1 MSSQVLLSLSPSRR
15 LGRYK
20 SKIVHS
26 WRQYTSSSGETLEV
40 IFADVDGTLIH
51 ATIKKNQVN
60 KFFRM
65 IVAGEWRIIENFQ
78 LTKSM
83 GKYRATNHAF
93 KMSLTNSTIISRSP
107 ALSDDWYFDFK
118 SFDEITAEGDLSD
131 NILIDVV
138 GQVVNIGA
146 MITHDVNGKITK
158 RLEVVLRDTSDNRL
172 PCTLWGRFADI
183 MWSACEQAGN
193 QMVTCLLRLAKI
205 NTFNGVK
212 SISNAYNMSLLIINP
227 DYPAV
232 QDFSA
237 RLPRDEVTIAV
248 LQPKPVGPK
257 NDTKVDY
264 FNRVEKKTIS
274 EFLETTAEGKFK
286 IFGTIFNI
294 DMDYG
299 WYYFT
304 CVKCDKTAY
313 LVPKKEDD
321 AKSKIK
327 TRLFSCKKCNE
338 ITSNVLPRF
347 RLILSVMDHSAH
359 TKVMLFDNNAEKI
372 VNKTAKEILDGH
384 HDEIQDPTNVPE
396 VLKSLVGKTFQFL
409 ASVEIGNLN
418 GGNDTYKVSYVEVGS
433 ETYHVDNI
441 EDSEQ
446 TLDLSAVVS
455 NDQVEIDDGIGT
467 SNTTPSSKRKEGES
481 DDLLEQSSS
490 SKKFCVKSIGLEIE
504 KEADEEDGKA

>member
-1 MSSQVLLSLSPSRR
+1 MAATNVFTSLATTKSFKTTWKIQV
-15 LGRYK
+15 
-20 SKIVHS
+20 KIVHS
-26 WRQYTSSSGETLEV
+26 WKQYTSFSGETLEV
-40 IFADVDGTLIH
+40 ILAYVDGTLIH

-60 KFFRM
+60 KFFWM
-65 IVAGEWRIIENFQ
+65 IIAGEWRIIENFQ

-131 NILIDVV
+131 NILIDV
-138 GQVVNIGA
+138 GQVVKIGA
-146 MITHDVNGKITK
+146 MITHDVNGKISK

-172 PCTLWGRFADI
+172 SCTLWGRFADI

-212 SISNAYNMSLLIINP
+212 SISNAYDMSLLIINP

-232 QDFSA
+232 QDFIA

-274 EFLETTAEGKFK
+274 EFLETTTEGKFK
-286 IFGTIFNI
+286 IFGKIFNI

-313 LVPKKEDD
+313 LVPKKEYD

-338 ITSNVLPRF
+338 ITSNVLP
-347 RLILSVMDHSAH
+347 
-359 TKVMLFDNNAEKI
+359 
-372 VNKTAKEILDGH
+372 
-384 HDEIQDPTNVPE
+384 
-396 VLKSLVGKTFQFL
+396 
-409 ASVEIGNLN
+409 
-418 GGNDTYKVSYVEVGS
+418 S

-446 TLDLSAVVS
+446 ALDSSAVVS

-490 SKKFCVKSIGLEIE
+490 SKKFCVKSIGLKIE